1 MERSKRSA
9 ALLAYAALAASACA
23 TPTQQPAGLQ
33 DEVRQSVAQSA
44 ARQQA
49 KNFVLPAALALPMWP
64 GHILAPGCVKDETRE
79 ACVIIGD
86 RRNEANAV
94 SIRDAYIAVL
104 EAKGWQMQW
113 PREEAPVLLRT
124 TSGPQRCLRI
134 SFGVWDDGRS
144 ARIVLKPMLRFEL
157 DPYMI
162 DCANPG
168 DGPPVLPVLFPAH
181 QG

>member
-1 MERSKRSA
+1 MMKRSA
-9 ALLAYAALAASACA
+9 VLLVCAVLAVSACA
-23 TPTQQPAGLQ
+23 TPGTQPAGLQ
-33 DEVRQSVAQSA
+33 DEVRQSVAQSQ

-49 KNFVLPAALALPMWP
+49 RNVVLPAALALPMWP
-64 GHILAPGCVKDETRE
+64 GHALAPACVKDETRE
-79 ACVIIGD
+79 ACVIVGD
-86 RRNEANAV
+86 KRNEANV
-94 SIRDAYIAVL
+94 YNIRDAYIAVL
-104 EAKGWQMQW
+104 EANGWQMQW

-124 TSGPQRCLRI
+124 TSGPQRCVRI

-144 ARIVLKPMLRFEL
+144 ARITLKPMLRFEL

-168 DGPPVLPVLFPAH
+168 DGPPKLPVLFPAH

>member
-1 MERSKRSA
+1 MKRSA
-9 ALLAYAALAASACA
+9 LLLAYAALAASACA

-49 KNFVLPAALALPMWP
+49 KNLVLPSVVGLPMWP
-64 GHILAPGCVKDETRE
+64 GHTLAPDCVKDQARE
-79 ACVIIGD
+79 ACVIVGD
-86 RRNEANAV
+86 GRSESNIYA
-94 SIRDAYIAVL
+94 IRDAYIAVL

-113 PREEAPVLLRT
+113 PRESTPVLLRST
-124 TSGPQRCLRI
+124 TGPQQCLQI
-134 SFGVWDDGRS
+134 SLSVWDDSRL
-144 ARIVLKPMLRFEL
+144 ARIRLKPVLRFNL
-157 DPYMI
+157 DPYMV

-168 DGPPVLPVLFPAH
+168 DGPPVMPVTPLSPH